1 VTTSFEY
8 VFVGI
13 DFACASPEI
22 EAPLRNMRNTSRG
35 CLQIGSLT
43 IRGKTSVNAS
53 N

>member
-22 EAPLRNMRNTSRG
+22 EAPLRNTSRG